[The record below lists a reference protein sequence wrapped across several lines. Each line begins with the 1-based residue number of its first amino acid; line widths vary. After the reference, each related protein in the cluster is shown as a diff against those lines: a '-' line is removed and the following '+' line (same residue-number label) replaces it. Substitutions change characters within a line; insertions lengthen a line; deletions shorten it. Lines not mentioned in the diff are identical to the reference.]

1 MITNHP
7 VTVMLLIFQESLVV
21 ANEHLRFYLLHGL
34 QYYAYDND
42 QAGTAERYA
51 CTEHTVK
58 EVRDHRYNDQTDR
71 TDEYD
76 IIQNLIQIIAG
87 RLTGSDTGNETTLLL
102 HVIGNHQRIKCNGCI
117 EVCKK
122 YNQYN
127 VQQKSQGIN
136 RLTGFAPVTGIQTF
150 QDLCPYAGSVI
161 SDKGTDNN
169 GELHNGLCKNDGN
182 NAGSIYFQR
191 NIGSLSADHL
201 SALHFLGI
209 LYRNLA
215 HTII

>member
-42 QAGTAERYA
+42 QAGTAEGYTCA
-51 CTEHTVK
+51 EHTIK
-58 EVRDHRYNDQTDR
+58 EIRDHRYNDQANR

-76 IIQNLIQIIAG
+76 IIQNLVQIITG
-87 RLTGSDTGNETTLLL
+87 RLTRSDTGDETTLLL

-127 VQQKSQGIN
+127 VC
-136 RLTGFAPVTGIQTF
+136 LLYT
-150 QDLCPYAGSVI
+150 
-161 SDKGTDNN
+161 SD
-169 GELHNGLCKNDGN
+169 
-182 NAGSIYFQR
+182 A
-191 NIGSLSADHL
+191 ADE
-201 SALHFLGI
+201 
-209 LYRNLA
+209 
-215 HTII
+215 